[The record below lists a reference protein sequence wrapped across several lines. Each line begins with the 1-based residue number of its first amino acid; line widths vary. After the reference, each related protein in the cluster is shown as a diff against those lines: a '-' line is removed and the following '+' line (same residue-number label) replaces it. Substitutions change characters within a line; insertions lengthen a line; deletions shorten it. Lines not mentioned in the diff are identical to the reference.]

1 MTAETIQ
8 AFVRTNHI
16 YTVQHSDNKVTDS
29 PQPLTEA
36 QEKEKFNA
44 DSGNRAWQTI
54 LKNIEE
60 GTYNYVSSDEAKL
73 RVVDILS
80 RIIKENKTAMQEL
93 VGVGFV
99 KKLREKERYKAYERE
114 VSHLQ
119 TISDSIFPIETA
131 DYREDSI

>member
-16 YTVQHSDNKVTDS
+16 DTVQHSDNKVTDA